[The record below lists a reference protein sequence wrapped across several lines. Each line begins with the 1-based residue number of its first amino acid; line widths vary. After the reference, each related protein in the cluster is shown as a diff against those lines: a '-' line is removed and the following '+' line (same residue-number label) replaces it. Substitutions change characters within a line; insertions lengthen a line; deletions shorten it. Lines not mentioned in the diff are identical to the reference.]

1 MGRLIMVSN
10 RLPVSL
16 RRGRDGAVE
25 VIRSSGGLVAA
36 LGPIHESGD
45 GLWLGNMPDGVDAEV
60 EKSLSDRRYVTITVS
75 AAENRSYYLG
85 YSNSS
90 IWPLFHYL
98 PERSEFNRSQFTT
111 YREINQ
117 RFADR
122 IISLA
127 RPNDTIWIHDYHLM
141 LVPSMVREQLP
152 KARIGFFLHIPFPS
166 SELFRLLP
174 EREEILRGL
183 LGSDVV
189 GFHTYDYARHFVSSV
204 LRVLGI
210 HMREGIA
217 DIDGRSSAAA
227 TFPLGIDAPA
237 WQKLVLGRSAETR
250 LRNLQTMIRDRKV
263 ILGVERLDYSKGIP
277 LRLRAFRT
285 LLQQHPNLRGKV
297 VFIQI
302 AAPSR
307 GEIPSYNAQKLE
319 IEQIVGQINGE
330 FGSPGSVPI
339 HYQNRSS
346 PPVELAALYRLADVF
361 MVTPLRDGMN
371 LMAKEFIA
379 CQEDRNGVLVLSEFA
394 GAASELGE
402 ALRVNPWD
410 IEGTADTLYEALH
423 MKKKEKSNRIASMSE
438 RIRDHDVHRWAR
450 RAISAIERPAGP
462 ARPAQ
467 APKRPGELASEI
479 MPDLKS
485 ARRPVVFLD
494 YDGTLREFTER
505 PEDASPTESI
515 TSLLE
520 TLQQARCTTVLL
532 SGRDVDTME
541 SWFGQFDIVLVAEH
555 GTWTKTSR
563 SAVWAVSE
571 ALLPGEWKISVRAM
585 LDEYVSRTP
594 GASVEEKSGALVWH
608 YRAADNDIGSWQ
620 ARELTTQLEEYLAND
635 PVEVMEGARNIEV
648 RQQGI
653 NKGTA
658 FKHIDAMLGPFDFYL
673 AMGDDTG
680 DEDLFNALPPG
691 AHSIQVGDGRGAT
704 KYKLSNP
711 SEARAFLRAL
721 FAESS
726 DDVT

>member
-16 RRGRDGAVE
+16 RRGRDGAIE

-36 LGPIHESGD
+36 LGPIHEAGD
-45 GLWLGNMPDGVDAEV
+45 SLWLGNLQESADPEV
-60 EKSLSDRRYVTITVS
+60 ENSLSELRYVPIAVS
-75 AAENRSYYLG
+75 AAENRAYYLG

-98 PERSEFNRSQFTT
+98 PERSIFNRSQFAT

-122 IISLA
+122 AVSLA
-127 RPNDTIWIHDYHLM
+127 EPDDTIWIHDYHLM
-141 LVPSMVREQLP
+141 LVPAMIREQLP
-152 KARIGFFLHIPFPS
+152 NVRIGFFLHIPFPS

-217 DIDGRSSAAA
+217 EIDGRTSAAA
-227 TFPLGIDAPA
+227 TFPLGIDAVA
-237 WQKLVLGRSAETR
+237 WQQLALGRRAENR
-250 LRNLQTMIRDRKV
+250 LRNLRSTIGDRKV

-285 LLQQHPNLRGKV
+285 LLEQNPDLRERV

-307 GEIPSYNAQKLE
+307 GEIPSYNEQKRE
-319 IEQIVGQINGE
+319 IEQMVGQINGE
-330 FGSPGSVPI
+330 FGSPGRVPI

-346 PPVELAALYRLADVF
+346 TSVELAALYRMADVF
-361 MVTPLRDGMN
+361 LVTPLRDGMN

-410 IEGTADTLYEALH
+410 IESTAETIYQALH
-423 MKKKEKSNRIASMSE
+423 MEKKEKSNRIALMSE
-438 RIRDHDVHRWAR
+438 RVRNSDVHRWAR

-462 ARPAQ
+462 TRVEQTPEL
-467 APKRPGELASEI
+467 PGELASKI
-479 MPDLKS
+479 
-485 ARRPVVFLD
+485 RPLFKDASQPGVFLD

-505 PEDASPTESI
+505 PEDASPTESV
-515 TSLLE
+515 TNLLE
-520 TLQQARCTTVLL
+520 TLQKAKGCTTVLM

-541 SWFGQFDIVLVAEH
+541 SWFGRFDFTLVAEH
-555 GTWTKTSR
+555 GTWIKTR
-563 SAVWAVSE
+563 NSE
-571 ALLPGEWKISVRAM
+571 AWRLSDALLSGEWKKSVRAM
-585 LDEYVSRTP
+585 LEEYVSRTP

-608 YRAADNDIGSWQ
+608 YRAAENDLGSWQ
-620 ARELTTQLEEYLAND
+620 ARELTTQLEEYLANE
-635 PVEVMEGARNIEV
+635 PVEVMEGARNVEV

-658 FKHIDAMLGPFDFYL
+658 YKEIEAALGPFDFHL
-673 AMGDDTG
+673 AMGDDTT
-680 DEDLFNALPPG
+680 DEDLFNALPRG
-691 AHSIQVGDGRGAT
+691 AHSIQVGDGRGVT
-704 KYKLSNP
+704 RYRLSGP
-711 SEARAFLRAL
+711 SEARAFLRRL
-721 FAESS
+721 FDEE
-726 DDVT
+726 